1 MRHRTFRSAAL
12 LATLV
17 LLASAAVAFADT
29 VPVDGRSDTIGIQ
42 RSVDL
47 GQATPGQVV
56 TWPVTFQLTCNGT
69 THATPG
75 DVIQLAPASRSVV
88 LDGAISATS
97 TTIGPVPADWPTSG
111 NCPSPL
117 PALDASAPSVVTLKM
132 PTTVG
137 NDFPFTMSWSRTGT
151 TGLTGSSSILFIIDV
166 VPNTPPHLILPADLT
181 VEAIGPAGAPASFT
195 ATATDAEDATAPTPT
210 CTPASGSTF
219 ALTTTTV
226 NCSVTDSGGLPASGS
241 FHVTVQDTTA
251 PALALPAD
259 QTAEATG
266 PAGAS
271 VSFGTSAS
279 DIVDGQVSV
288 GCDHAS
294 GDTFAVGTTTVSC
307 SATDAAGNPASG
319 SFHVTVT
326 DTTAPVIVLPTDQTA
341 EATSPAGASV
351 GFATSASDSVDG
363 PVSVDCDHAS
373 GDTFALGTTTVTCSA
388 ADAAGNPAS
397 GFFLVTVNDTANPSL
412 TRMPSDI
419 TLTTGNPA
427 GATLTYTAPGAID
440 VADPAPT
447 VRCGPASGSTVPV
460 GTTKVTCTATDEA
473 GNHTSASFTAT
484 VTFVSP
490 VSPTSWTASWG
501 EPVASPGDTF
511 VANYKRTI
519 PIKVAILADG
529 AAQPS
534 GLATVSVVGCG
545 GGTALSVAL
554 SWDGSRW
561 TGHIDTSQLAGPGC
575 YRVTAWLD
583 GHAASSFRL
592 DLRGSDAAAA
602 PATNG
607 PKASTEPKAK
617 SKP

>member
-226 NCSVTDSGGLPASGS
+226 NCSVTDSGGLTASGS
-241 FHVTVQDTTA
+241 FHVAVQDTTA
-251 PALALPAD
+251 PSLVLPAD

-271 VSFGTSAS
+271 VSFATSAS
-279 DIVDGQVSV
+279 DIVDGPVSV

-294 GDTFAVGTTTVSC
+294 GDTFAVGTTTVTC
-307 SATDAAGNPASG
+307 SAT
-319 SFHVTVT
+319 
-326 DTTAPVIVLPTDQTA
+326 
-341 EATSPAGASV
+341 
-351 GFATSASDSVDG
+351 
-363 PVSVDCDHAS
+363 
-373 GDTFALGTTTVTCSA
+373 
-388 ADAAGNPAS
+388 DAAGNPAS

-412 TRMPSDI
+412 TGMPSDM

-427 GATLTYTAPGAID
+427 GATLTYTAPGATD

-447 VRCGPASGSTVPV
+447 VGCGPASGSAVPV
-460 GTTKVTCTATDEA
+460 GTTKVTCTATDAA

-484 VTFVSP
+484 VTFVSA

-501 EPVASPGDTF
+501 EPVGSPGDTF

-529 AAQPS
+529 AAQTS
-534 GLATVSVVGCG
+534 GQAAVAVVGCG
-545 GGTALSVAL
+545 GGTPLSFAL